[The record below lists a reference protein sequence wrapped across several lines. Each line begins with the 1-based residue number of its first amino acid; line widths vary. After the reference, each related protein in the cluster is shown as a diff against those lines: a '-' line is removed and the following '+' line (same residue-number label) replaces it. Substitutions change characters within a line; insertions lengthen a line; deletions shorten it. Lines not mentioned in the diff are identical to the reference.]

1 MLTTMTHAQA
11 HSSKSVDA
19 AEAPL
24 GPNRIV
30 VVGGTAAGMSA
41 AARARRHSEKAEII
55 VLERQRHVSSA
66 SCALPYYVG
75 GEIEDPDELT
85 VHTPETLR
93 ASLNLDIRTEH
104 EVTAL
109 DAERRVVEVITP
121 NGAEE
126 IGYDELIVAVGTET
140 ARPPIPGLEH
150 PRVQTL
156 RTVDDA
162 LRVYETLA
170 DGHTSEGL
178 PRHWRPLVLG
188 AGFIGVEIAEAFALR
203 DLPVTLVEAAS
214 HVLPPLDE
222 ETAAV
227 AADALRGLGVD
238 LRVGLTAERIE
249 HGEDDSVIEFSD
261 GSALSTDLIIL
272 ATGVRPATSLF
283 VAAGIADQ
291 RGSLITDER
300 GRTNLPH
307 VWAVGDAV
315 LASDATS
322 GERRMVALAGPA
334 NRAGRMV
341 ADNIFGFQTRP
352 LPPAVG
358 TAIARIGELTVASTG
373 ANRRTLQAAEIPY
386 VTAHLHPRH
395 HASYFPGAE
404 VMHMLLHFHRES
416 GQLLGAQVV
425 GRAGVDKRTD
435 VLATAIRAGM
445 TAIDLVEFDLAYS
458 PPYGSAKDPVN
469 LAGMVGAN
477 LLDGT
482 LAPTY
487 AQDLREGD
495 DGRLLLDVRSR
506 GEFASGHLPGAV
518 NIPHTELREHLDE
531 VREMVGDR
539 AVVVICASGLRSY
552 FAHRVL
558 RIAGLDATS
567 LSGGLTTYRHVHGS
581 LSAHEASPRRL
592 AA

>member
-1 MLTTMTHAQA
+1 MLGDRSTT
-11 HSSKSVDA
+11 
-19 AEAPL
+19 APGRL
-24 GPNRIV
+24 VI
-30 VVGGTAAGMSA
+30 VGGTAAGMSA
-41 AARARRHSEKAEII
+41 AARARRHSETAEII

-75 GEIEDPDELT
+75 GEIDDPDQLT

-93 ASLNLDIRTEH
+93 AWLNLDVRTEH

-109 DAERRVVEVITP
+109 DAEHRVVEVITP

-126 IGYDELIVAVGTET
+126 IAYDELIIAVGTET
-140 ARPPIPGLEH
+140 ARPPIPGLDH

-162 LRVYETLA
+162 LRVYETLS

-178 PRHWRPLVLG
+178 RRNWRPLVLG
-188 AGFIGVEIAEAFALR
+188 AGFIGVEIAEALALR
-203 DLPVTLVEAAS
+203 ELPVTLVEAGS

-222 ETAAV
+222 ETASV
-227 AADALRGLGVD
+227 AAEALRELGVD

-249 HGEDDSVIEFSD
+249 HGRDDSVVEFSD
-261 GSALSTDLIIL
+261 GSALSADLIIL

-283 VAAGIADQ
+283 VSAGVAEQ
-291 RGSLITDER
+291 RGSLITDAQ

-307 VWAVGDAV
+307 VWAVGDAA

-334 NRAGRMV
+334 SRAGRIV
-341 ADNIFGFQTRP
+341 SDNIFGAATRP
-352 LPPAVG
+352 LPAAVG
-358 TAIARIGELTVASTG
+358 TVIARIGELTVASTG
-373 ANRRTLQAAEIPY
+373 ANRRTLAAAGVAH

-395 HASYFPGAE
+395 HASYFPGAQ
-404 VMHMLLHFHRES
+404 VLHMLLHFDRE
-416 GQLLGAQVV
+416 GGRLLGAQIA
-425 GRAGVDKRTD
+425 GKAGVDKRID
-435 VLATAIRAGM
+435 VLATAIRSAL
-445 TAIDLVEFDLAYS
+445 TAADLVELDLAYS

-482 LAPTY
+482 LAATY
-487 AQDLREGD
+487 AQDLPEAD
-495 DGRLLLDVRSR
+495 DRHLLLDVRSR
-506 GEFASGHLPGAV
+506 GEFRSGHLPGAV
-518 NIPHTELREHLDE
+518 NVPHTELRDHIDE
-531 VREMVGDR
+531 LRALAGDQR
-539 AVVVICASGLRSY
+539 VVVICASGMRSY
-552 FAHRVL
+552 LAHRAL
-558 RIAGLDATS
+558 RLAGFNATS

-581 LSAHEASPRRL
+581 LSAREASTGRL